1 MKVDILPLLILAALW
16 AAGVW
21 LQFIL
26 SKKES
31 KWPGLVLPAI
41 SFAMSLLALSGAIIY
56 KEGTWKDDLFMALSI
71 LIPLNIP
78 TFILMAVYAA
88 CRSGNRRKKDLEK
101 MNIQDL

>member
-1 MKVDILPLLILAALW
+1 MKLDILPLLIPAAIC

-88 CRSGNRRKKDLEK
+88 CRSGNHRKKDLEK

>member
-1 MKVDILPLLILAALW
+1 MKLAILPLLIIAALW

-31 KWPGLVLPAI
+31 KWPGLILPGI
-41 SFAMSLLALSGAIIY
+41 SFAMSLLALFGAAVY
-56 KEGTWKDDLFMALSI
+56 EGGTWKDELFMALSI
-71 LIPLNIP
+71 LLPLNIP
-78 TFILMAVYAA
+78 TFILLAVYAA